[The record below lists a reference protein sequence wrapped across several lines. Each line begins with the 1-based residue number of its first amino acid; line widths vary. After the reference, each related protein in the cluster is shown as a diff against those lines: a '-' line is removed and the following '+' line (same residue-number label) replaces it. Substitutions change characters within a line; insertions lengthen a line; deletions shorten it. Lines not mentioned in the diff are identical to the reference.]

1 MNYPIQPQNVPAPS
15 PFQPAQQQLQPAQQ
29 QYTQPVQPPAP
40 TQQQSQGVE
49 FYGAVISQQDMNLI
63 GQLYNTANTSL
74 GIQLSDASTVFKS
87 LYFGSRD
94 LFKTLY
100 VNQISSERG
109 SKPTTPDYEK
119 AQSVFES
126 TFGTIA
132 EPKINEMQIC
142 LAMKAFAGNMLPDL
156 MPNNSRPHVKILDHI
171 VMLNWHSQNARTNS
185 NINRNN
191 GNGNGNGNVTSNNPF
206 TPNPNNSGGAQSK
219 ASQVAGFPPTN
230 TQAYAPTQPMQQ
242 PPTAPGQPTGFVPQ
256 QQLNYTPQSAA
267 QNVMQTMPT
276 YAG

>member
-1 MNYPIQPQNVPAPS
+1 MNYPIQPQNVPAPA
-15 PFQPAQQQLQPAQQ
+15 PF
-29 QYTQPVQPPAP
+29 QPVQPPAP
-40 TQQQSQGVE
+40 APAQQQSQGVE

-63 GQLYNTANTSL
+63 GQLYNTANTAL

-109 SKPTTPDYEK
+109 SKPTTPDYEM

-132 EPKINEMQIC
+132 EPKINEMQLC

-185 NINRNN
+185 NVNRNN
-191 GNGNGNGNVTSNNPF
+191 GNGSGNGNVTNSNPF
-206 TPNPNNSGGAQSK
+206 TPNPNNSGAAQSK
-219 ASQVAGFPPTN
+219 ASQVAGFPPT
-230 TQAYAPTQPMQQ
+230 QPVQQ

>member
-109 SKPTTPDYEK
+109 SKPTTPDYEM

-156 MPNNSRPHVKILDHI
+156 MPNNSRPHV
-171 VMLNWHSQNARTNS
+171 
-185 NINRNN
+185 
-191 GNGNGNGNVTSNNPF
+191 
-206 TPNPNNSGGAQSK
+206 NSGGAQSK